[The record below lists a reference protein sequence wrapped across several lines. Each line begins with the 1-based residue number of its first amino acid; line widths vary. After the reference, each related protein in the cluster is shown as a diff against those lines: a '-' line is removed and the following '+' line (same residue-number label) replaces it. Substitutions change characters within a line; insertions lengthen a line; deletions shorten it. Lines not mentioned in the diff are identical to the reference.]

1 MGPPPSPGTGRRDG
15 YRGGELVSY
24 ASWSPDGSEIAVA
37 YETPNGAPSVY
48 LAVIAP
54 DGSDTRL
61 LVIKEENG
69 DLTAARPGN
78 KRCLLWIC
86 W

>member
-1 MGPPPSPGTGRRDG
+1 M
-15 YRGGELVSY
+15 VSY

-54 DGSDTRL
+54 DGSDKRL

-78 KRCLLWIC
+78 KRRFLGVC

>member
-1 MGPPPSPGTGRRDG
+1 M
-15 YRGGELVSY
+15 SY
-24 ASWSPDGSEIAVA
+24 ASWSPDGAEIAVA